1 MLKKSLLVLCSSLL
15 MTPVFSA
22 DVSAGKAVYER
33 VCAACHL
40 AGGEG
45 LPGAF
50 PPLAKSDFFKKATPA
65 QLVKI
70 LDHGLT
76 GEITVNGQKFNSAMP
91 AQTLTDQEMTDV
103 LNYVSVALN
112 AGKPMLKV
120 EQVAKLRAAK

>member
-15 MTPVFSA
+15 AAQAFAV
-22 DVSAGKAVYER
+22 DVSAGKVVYDR
-33 VCAACHL
+33 ICVACHM
-40 AGGEG
+40 ATGEG

-50 PPLAKSDFFKKATPA
+50 PPVAKSDYFKKATPA

-76 GEITVNGQKFNSAMP
+76 GEVTVNGQKFNSAMP
-91 AQTLTDQEMTDV
+91 AQTLTDQEMADV

-112 AGKPMLKV
+112 AGKPIFKV
-120 EQVAKLRAAK
+120 DQVKKLRVAQ